1 MGYPFN
7 YDYHLAHSSEIK
19 SLRSSA
25 EMEAFKR
32 VDSLYPDVLLER
44 GDVEKLARS
53 ICEKRLSQKTSHMI
67 AHTNDPEEYRLIFI
81 PTFVRSYIKA
91 VERKGGEMRD
101 AQAPVAT
108 PSNTATLQDAEATLK
123 RVGQKAIG
131 YIYYI
136 YYLIESNLRIYKN
149 DIKAKGLYWSII
161 YRLNKNHTMR
171 KIFTPIVNILKPD
184 HVMIEDH
191 KINIDKW
198 DTVVSQE
205 LIVSGKWEEY
215 ETELF
220 KKHIKP
226 GDTVVD
232 IGAHIGYY
240 TLIAARLVGNNGKV
254 YAFEPDPKNFQILEK
269 NVAQNGYHNVVLVN
283 KAVADKSGNAQLFLN
298 SENSGDH
305 RIFESD
311 HGRKSIAITTTTLDD
326 FFKNQDKKVDLIKM
340 DIQGAEARAFQGS
353 TRTLAKNKHMTL
365 ITEFYPQAL
374 QLSGKNAEEYL
385 ALLQEND
392 FRLSDIDEVKRTT
405 RPVTSKQLLIS
416 YPIALEKFT
425 NLLCVR

>member
-7 YDYHLAHSSEIK
+7 YDYHLAHPSEIK

-44 GDVEKLARS
+44 EAIEKLACS
-53 ICEKRLSQKTSHMI
+53 ICEKRLSQKTSRMI
-67 AHTNDPEEYRLIFI
+67 AHTNDPEKYRRIFI

-91 VERKGGEMRD
+91 VEKKGGKVRD
-101 AQAPVAT
+101 AQAPLAT
-108 PSNTATLQDAEATLK
+108 PSNTETSQDSETTLK
-123 RVGQKAIG
+123 RIERKTIG

-136 YYLIESNLRIYKN
+136 YYIIKSSLRIYKN
-149 DIKAKGLYWSII
+149 HIKSRGLYWSII
-161 YRLNKNHTMR
+161 YRFYKIATMR
-171 KIFTPIVNILKPD
+171 RILIPIVNILKPE
-184 HVMIEDH
+184 HVMIEGH
-191 KINIDKW
+191 KMKIDKW

-205 LIVSGKWEEY
+205 LIVSGKWEAY

-226 GDTVVD
+226 GDIVVD

-240 TLIAARLVGNNGKV
+240 TLIAARLVGDNGKV

-283 KAVADKSGNAQLFLN
+283 KAVADKSGNARLFLN

-311 HGRKSIAITTTTLDD
+311 HGRKSVAITTTTLDD
-326 FFKNQDKKVDLIKM
+326 FFTNKDNEVDLIKM

-353 TRTLAKNKHMTL
+353 TRTLAKNKHITL
-365 ITEFYPQAL
+365 ITEFYPKAL
-374 QLSGKNAEEYL
+374 QQSGKNAEEYL

-392 FRLSDIDEVKRTT
+392 FRLFEIDEVKRTT

-416 YPIALEKFT
+416 YPIASEKLT